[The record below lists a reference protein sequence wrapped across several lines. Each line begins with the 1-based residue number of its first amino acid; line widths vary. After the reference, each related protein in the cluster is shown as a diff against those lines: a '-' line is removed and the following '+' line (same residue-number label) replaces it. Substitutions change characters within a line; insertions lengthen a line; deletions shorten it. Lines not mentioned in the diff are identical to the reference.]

1 MQNFAISKCDKFT
14 DILNAFKS
22 INLRHHVH
30 SKYENIPLDQI
41 KIDKFNVR
49 KKDIQDGIDELKQSI
64 KVFGLMQP
72 ITVYFDTAKAMYVII
87 AGQRRFN
94 TYVVLNE
101 ENPNE
106 GYDKIEAKIIEE
118 PETEELKKAL
128 SLTENLTQLQMQNT
142 DVVRAVSDLFNTY
155 RDYDIVK
162 EKYALTTYIIDKYVS
177 LARLPERLLEAIND
191 GEISPNTKSAEL
203 AAIRAVTALNWTKD
217 GDVNVED
224 VLSFAKEYAKGD
236 IQKDTLD
243 KEGKKG
249 GSIAEIT
256 ARASKKSVRELNK
269 IKLSSEVFEKLSK
282 ISDEFSEKPETRATS
297 YIIKGVTEDYKKL
310 SE

>member
-1 MQNFAISKCDKFT
+1 M
-14 DILNAFKS
+14 
-22 INLRHHVH
+22 
-30 SKYENIPLDQI
+30 
-41 KIDKFNVR
+41 
-49 KKDIQDGIDELKQSI
+49 
-64 KVFGLMQP
+64 
-72 ITVYFDTAKAMYVII
+72 
-87 AGQRRFN
+87 
-94 TYVVLNE
+94 NE

-128 SLTENLTQLQMQNT
+128 SLTENLTQVQMVNT
-142 DVVRAVSDLFNTY
+142 DVVRAVTDLYNIY

-162 EKYALTTYIIDKYVS
+162 EKYALTPYMIDKYVS
-177 LARLPERLLEAIND
+177 LSRLPKRLIEAID
-191 GEISPNTKSAEL
+191 EGEISPNNKSAEL
-203 AAIRAVTALNWTKD
+203 AAIRAVNALNWTKG

-224 VLSFAKEYAKGD
+224 VLAFAKEYAKGD
-236 IQKDTLD
+236 IQPDTLD

-256 ARASKKSVRELNK
+256 SRASKKSVRQLNK
-269 IKLSSEVFEKLSK
+269 IQLSSEVFEKLSK